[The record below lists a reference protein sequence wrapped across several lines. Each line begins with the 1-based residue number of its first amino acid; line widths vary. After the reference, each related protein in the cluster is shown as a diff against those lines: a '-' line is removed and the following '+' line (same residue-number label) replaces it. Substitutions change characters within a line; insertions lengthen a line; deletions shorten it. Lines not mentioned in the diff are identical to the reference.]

1 MAHIPHALSLPE
13 VSLMV
18 AQYLEF
24 DDFTACS
31 FVCKSFYA
39 FFAPY
44 LWKNVHLGV
53 SSAAFGKLGSYYQEP
68 RPRLISPDKGSFGL
82 IQQNQ
87 QSSRQVEILQ
97 FVQKIAPWMRSLS
110 LDTTFFTYRMTVGD
124 QCTNLRSLLISF
136 DSFMSPSD
144 EKYWND
150 CEALVRQN
158 ATCLRALTLM
168 QNSLHFSDPLRP
180 IWTPLHTCAQ
190 HANLTTLRI
199 QRGVLHAQDLE
210 AFWTICRQLEILE
223 LAAIDMTAL
232 LVPSNGSSTETTEGA
247 HHENRPRV
255 RTTSAVVRFPKLH
268 ELTLDA
274 IILMDR
280 SQMEFMLQCPM
291 LRTLFWRV
299 REHMDSLDEF
309 CGYFEAQKWPYLD
322 SLEIICLHTHV
333 YRDDRLRLLRAT
345 KRPFKHLDL
354 HIDTMDQESFDLLR
368 EGGHFGTLT
377 KVNLSISP
385 MVLYIQEFNND
396 TAVAASKMIRE
407 ILESCP
413 SLEHIAGTVVTG
425 QDIIDSKPW
434 ACHRLKKF
442 EVMISL
448 YLPEQSTPTECTK
461 DEKRRCHLVFERL
474 SQLRQLKVL
483 NTKVPTLARYLMQAL
498 VTLPLDLRMG
508 LGRLSTLTDL
518 ESVGYEGGQR
528 MRVVDVEWMLQHWTK
543 LRTII
548 GGRPIKKVSKRLG
561 NANVRC
567 DLIMKAL
574 KARKVRIATSW
585 WTDDMDVSEDMGE
598 HGMDIVYDTDD
609 DSEGES
615 E

>member
-1 MAHIPHALSLPE
+1 MARIPHALRLPE
-13 VSLMV
+13 VTFVV

-39 FFAPY
+39 SFAPY
-44 LWKNVHLGV
+44 LWMNVHLGV
-53 SSAAFGKLGSYYQEP
+53 SMAYSKFGSFYQEP
-68 RPRLISPDKGSFGL
+68 RPRQISPDEGSFGL
-82 IQQNQ
+82 IQQNR

-97 FVQKIAPWMRSLS
+97 FVQKIAPWIRSLS
-110 LDTTFFTYRMTVGD
+110 LDTAFFTYRMTVGD

-158 ATCLRALTLM
+158 ATCLRTLTLM
-168 QNSLHFSDPLRP
+168 QNSLRFNDPLRP

-223 LAAIDMTAL
+223 LAEIDMTAL
-232 LVPSNGSSTETTEGA
+232 LVPSNGSSTEIQGA
-247 HHENRPRV
+247 HHESQSRV

-268 ELTLDA
+268 ELTLDG
-274 IILMDR
+274 IKLMDR
-280 SQMEFMLQCPM
+280 NQMEFMLQCPM
-291 LRTLFWRV
+291 LHTLFWRM
-299 REHMDSLDEF
+299 REHMDSLDVF

-322 SLEIICLHTHV
+322 SLEIICLRTHV
-333 YRDDRLRLLRAT
+333 DRDHRLRLLRAT

-354 HIDTMDQESFDLLR
+354 HIETMDQESFDLLR
-368 EGGHFGTLT
+368 GGGHFGTLT
-377 KVNLSISP
+377 KLDLSIPP
-385 MVLYIQEFNND
+385 MVLYLQEFNND
-396 TAVAASKMIRE
+396 TAAAASKRIRE

-413 SLEHIAGTVVTG
+413 SLEHIVGTVITG

-448 YLPEQSTPTECTK
+448 HLTEQSTRIECTK
-461 DEKRRCHLVFERL
+461 DEKGRCHLVFERL

-483 NTKVPTLARYLMQAL
+483 NMKIPTMSRYRRE
-498 VTLPLDLRMG
+498 TLGAPPLDLRMG
-508 LGRLSTLTDL
+508 LGRLSTLRDL
-518 ESVGYEGGQR
+518 EWLGYQGDQR
-528 MRVVDVEWMLQHWTK
+528 MRIVDVEWMLQHWTK

-548 GGRPIKKVSKRLG
+548 GGRPSTKLSKTFG

-567 DLIMKAL
+567 YLIMKAL
-574 KARKVRIATSW
+574 KAHKVGIPEDWR
-585 WTDDMDVSEDMGE
+585 TDDMDVLDDMMENGLE
-598 HGMDIVYDTDD
+598 AVFDTDD